1 MFFRFSLIRNGNKTK
16 QLETRVP
23 ETISEG
29 IIGTEVDFGPLR
41 NDQELQ
47 IKVSIAIYTHI

>member
-1 MFFRFSLIRNGNKTK
+1 MTK
-16 QLETRVP
+16 QFETRVP
-23 ETISEG
+23 ETMISKG

-47 IKVSIAIYTHI
+47 IKVSIAIYTHIYLYLEYLL

>member
-1 MFFRFSLIRNGNKTK
+1 MTK
-16 QLETRVP
+16 QFETRVP
-23 ETISEG
+23 ETISKG

-47 IKVSIAIYTHI
+47 IKVSIAIYTHIYLYLEYLL